1 MGWKRTCRLKGRL
14 VLLSRREACW
24 CVPAN
29 YLIHCTALW
38 WLSKTDRRSK
48 THNKHENYFIITDPW
63 LRCSEYTIGLVTKTS
78 LDPHLG
84 QYRHRMTPVSAILN
98 MKKSLLFP
106 AGKLL
111 SLDCIAWN
119 PCIRSEQLDQKTTNI
134 NRTFSLCSDIHWQI
148 NQYHLGH
155 HDIWGI
161 MLSFCTLI
169 HASFDVRQNRICVLK
184 SFSNNLDVSGR
195 IK

>member
-1 MGWKRTCRLKGRL
+1 
-14 VLLSRREACW
+14 
-24 CVPAN
+24 
-29 YLIHCTALW
+29 
-38 WLSKTDRRSK
+38 
-48 THNKHENYFIITDPW
+48 
-63 LRCSEYTIGLVTKTS
+63 
-78 LDPHLG
+78 
-84 QYRHRMTPVSAILN
+84 MTPVSAILN

-195 IK
+195 IKQPRTGHVPEQWNVFISLVNDEHSPEDKSWLFQAVLYVALQLNRRSGSHVFFLLAFHRYRRN